1 MISLIQQRIYSNDK
15 VSQCNGM
22 NALFQDMYL
31 DLKFKEQYLKKVPD
45 MSRQQVKVSRPRP
58 KLSCIIQYI
67 LWHQSEYFERIIESD
82 YDTQGVS
89 TQVLQVQMNNHMSV
103 KWIVD
108 RESIARDKK
117 LKPYIHIIYMYNTYY
132 FK

>member
-1 MISLIQQRIYSNDK
+1 MAKFFNA
-15 VSQCNGM
+15 M
-22 NALFQDMYL
+22 NALVQDVYL
-31 DLKFKEQYLKKVPD
+31 DLKFKEQYLKTVPD
-45 MSRQQVKVSRPRP
+45 MSRQQVKVSRPKP
-58 KLSCIIQYI
+58 ILSCIIQYI
-67 LWHQSEYFERIIESD
+67 LWHQSESFERIIESD
-82 YDTQGVS
+82 YDTQI
-89 TQVLQVQMNNHMSV
+89 LQVQMNNHMSV